1 MKLRFWE
8 NRESG
13 GQSPGNYSDAI
24 VRLLESAAANKTI
37 DASSTAAVEA
47 AAGALSRA
55 FMAAE
60 VSGPTWA
67 LKALNPVFL
76 GQVGRDLIRSGSSMH
91 RMDIDGMGMLK
102 LTPSSQWYFT
112 GPDHETDWTVQVTTY
127 GPSGSTTRYI
137 PYAGVVF
144 IRWGSRPGT
153 PYLGVGPTSWATT
166 TARLQAESER
176 SLADESGGPLA
187 QLLPIPM
194 DGLGDQG
201 DNVTAPDPLAMLRAD
216 IRGARGKALLLET
229 TSAGYGEGREA
240 APKKDWIANRLGP
253 QPPESMVQLRSDAF
267 EAVLAATGTPPSL
280 FLDSDGTAQRE
291 AVRRWHMGT
300 VEPLAKMLEWEL
312 SEKLETPIRLDF
324 DGYPKD
330 LAGRAA
336 TFQKLVAGGM
346 SMNEAMTISGLMLA
360 D

>member
-24 VRLLESAAANKTI
+24 VRLLESVAANKTI

-76 GQVGRDLIRSGSSMH
+76 GQIGRDLVRSGSSMH
-91 RMDIDGMGMLK
+91 RIDIDGMGMLR
-102 LTPSSQWYFT
+102 LTPASQWYFT
-112 GPDHETDWTVQVTTY
+112 GPDHETDWSVQCTTY

-153 PYLGVGPTSWATT
+153 PYLGVGPDVMGQHDRKATGRIREIACRRIGWSTLRSYYQSHQTAAATLATT
-166 TARLQAESER
+166 
-176 SLADESGGPLA
+176 
-187 QLLPIPM
+187 
-194 DGLGDQG
+194 
-201 DNVTAPDPLAMLRAD
+201 
-216 IRGARGKALLLET
+216 
-229 TSAGYGEGREA
+229 
-240 APKKDWIANRLGP
+240 
-253 QPPESMVQLRSDAF
+253 
-267 EAVLAATGTPPSL
+267 
-280 FLDSDGTAQRE
+280 
-291 AVRRWHMGT
+291 
-300 VEPLAKMLEWEL
+300 
-312 SEKLETPIRLDF
+312 
-324 DGYPKD
+324 
-330 LAGRAA
+330 
-336 TFQKLVAGGM
+336 
-346 SMNEAMTISGLMLA
+346 
-360 D
+360 